1 MARQKGQIGLNIAE
15 RSRPNKASFD
25 HRSANVE
32 QWVQALPVGNIG
44 ETARQVYETLHE
56 VNRFD
61 IPWKER
67 YRFLETLR
75 EPVNYVQKALVRRF
89 TGLSFPLQEK
99 TQRIAILART
109 LYDEMALGYKTAIE
123 DMLGSS
129 FLTRDNKALTVLI
142 HRAIRYLSQSMLICY
157 QTYTPHPKDSWF
169 ELHALFLHAE
179 YKKIYQDAIRDDY
192 NTQMPDS
199 SIARVYKQIL
209 LLALTSPYRLRQGEA
224 EALYLAL
231 ARWAGHAHII
241 PYNAP
246 SAGDALFVVHMD
258 SDEAPDYQVFDHR
271 DCNTELCR
279 LVDTHQLSQVLATEL
294 EEKGSESDQ
303 APVNTDLMRRL
314 IRTLGV
320 APKRSF
326 SRSDS
331 DATIEVLVGSTM
343 LHRALTRELADPRL
357 HSRPS
362 NYNSKEVFGISQEST
377 DDVWDIFSSQKMK
390 TNYEHYMA
398 ATASKEKE
406 RGTHSQKLIT
416 ETWKIRNESAGGY
429 RLALEQSQQAKVQV
443 GELLGMHHNRESD
456 NWEIGVV
463 RWMRQG
469 SEGELEIGVQALA
482 PQAHPV
488 MVKNEHSGGRAGEY
502 QYALLLPE
510 IPALKQPGSLITPI
524 MLFQPGNELS
534 LHMPGDDV
542 KLKLTHK
549 LQDTGHFVQFLFNHT
564 SKSRQSTHPE
574 NKAQSAT
581 SHLDSVWDEL

>member
-1 MARQKGQIGLNIAE
+1 MGRQKGQLGLNIAE

-25 HRSANVE
+25 HRSTSLE

-44 ETARQVYETLHE
+44 ETARLVYQTLHE

-75 EPVNYVQKALVRRF
+75 EPVDYVQKALVRRF

-123 DMLGSS
+123 DMLGSN
-129 FLTRDNKALTVLI
+129 FLVRDNKILTALI

-157 QTYTPHPKDSWF
+157 QTYTPHPRDSWF
-169 ELHALFLHAE
+169 ELHTLYLHAE
-179 YKKIYQDAIRDDY
+179 HKKLYQNAVRDEY
-192 NTQMPDS
+192 NTRMPES

-246 SAGDALFVVHMD
+246 SASDALFVVHMD
-258 SDEAPDYQVFDHR
+258 SDEAPDYRVFDHR

-279 LVDTHQLSQVLATEL
+279 LVDTRQLSQVLATEL
-294 EEKGSESDQ
+294 EEIKEENDQ
-303 APVNTDLMRRL
+303 SLISTQLMRQL

-320 APKRSF
+320 TPRRSF
-326 SRSDS
+326 SRSES
-331 DATIEVLVGSTM
+331 DASIEVVVGSTM

-390 TNYEHYMA
+390 NTYAQYDSLTTKEER
-398 ATASKEKE
+398 TASPP
-406 RGTHSQKLIT
+406 KLVT
-416 ETWKIRNESAGGY
+416 ETWKIHNESAGGY
-429 RLALEQSQQAKVQV
+429 RLALESSQQAKVQV
-443 GELLGMHHNRESD
+443 GELLGLRHQSQDD

-463 RWMRQG
+463 RWMRQSSDG
-469 SEGELEIGVQALA
+469 DLEIGVQALA
-482 PQAHPV
+482 PQARAV
-488 MVKNEHSGGRAGEY
+488 MVKNEHSGGRAGDY

-510 IPALKQPGSLITPI
+510 IPALKQPSSLITPI

-534 LHMPGDDV
+534 LHLPGDAV

-549 LQDTGHFVQFLFNHT
+549 MQDTGHFVQFLFDST
-564 SKSRQSTHPE
+564 SRSVQSAPPE
-574 NKAQSAT
+574 NKKQGET
-581 SHLDSVWDEL
+581 SRFGSVWDEL